1 MMWSADPTV
10 QSGVEA
16 AGLDGQIGPDS
27 LLLSLVNR
35 SGVKLDWFMRMSAD
49 LTIEPKGDVY
59 EATLDIAVT
68 NQAPESGE
76 PRYVVGP
83 YPGSGLERGEYLGLV
98 TLNLPANATDSRFDG
113 VDRLAVAG
121 ADGENRTIAAW
132 VHVPRG
138 STTHLVARF
147 ELPAA
152 MAELIIEPSARTHP
166 TTWSYDGK
174 EWKDRRRPHDRPPI
188 GVSTE
193 A

>member
-1 MMWSADPTV
+1 M
-10 QSGVEA
+10 
-16 AGLDGQIGPDS
+16 
-27 LLLSLVNR
+27 
-35 SGVKLDWFMRMSAD
+35 
-49 LTIEPKGDVY
+49 
-59 EATLDIAVT
+59 
-68 NQAPESGE
+68 
-76 PRYVVGP
+76 VGP

-98 TLNLPANATDSRFDG
+98 TLNLPADATDSRFDG
-113 VDRLAVAG
+113 VDPLAVAG

-174 EWKDRRRPHDRPPI
+174 EWKDRRRRTIDLA
-188 GVSTE
+188 S